1 MIALIIVLLIGSLL
15 QAQKVS
21 EPSFI
26 IHLEKGIS
34 EKSVLEDIDC
44 PLSFERID
52 PDYNYYVVSGD
63 CVDVDALK
71 NKAGVISASPNLPIS
86 TREVIP
92 NDPEYSNQ
100 NSFDIIGMPEAWEY
114 TTGGVT
120 RNGEKVVMVVMD
132 ELFSFD
138 HPDLN
143 TNWFINE
150 REIPNDGVDND
161 GNGYIDDYQG
171 FNSKE
176 QNGNLTSGGNW
187 HGTNVAGIFAARGDN
202 NQGIAGIN
210 WDAKVLILNPINQD
224 RYVLSNMIYA
234 YKMRKA
240 YNESGGNEGALITAI
255 NMSFGRASAGADIDF
270 PEICAWMDSLGR
282 VGVLCVGAAPNQ
294 NIDIDQSPD
303 LPCDCKSDYLIGVTN
318 TDNDDNLIYGFALE
332 DIDLGAPEDT
342 YSTDRIDEYDSFNGT
357 SSATAHVTGVIGLL
371 YSIGCTDFLNTVRT
385 NPSEAALYVKDI
397 ILASGDD
404 AFSLQGKTS
413 TGKRLS
419 AINAVE
425 LMVQQTCFTGNESN
439 QIVHIGQDGFNL
451 RLQLEAKD
459 LKEYVLDLYDAAG
472 RHWRTYDLPAMS
484 SPRISLDLDISN
496 IPAGS
501 YFGVLR
507 SDKIED
513 SQPFVIAK

>member
-1 MIALIIVLLIGSLL
+1 
-15 QAQKVS
+15 
-21 EPSFI
+21 
-26 IHLEKGIS
+26 
-34 EKSVLEDIDC
+34 
-44 PLSFERID
+44 
-52 PDYNYYVVSGD
+52 
-63 CVDVDALK
+63 VDLDALK

-100 NSFDIIGMPEAWEY
+100 NSFDNIGMPEAWEY

-120 RNGEKVVMVVMD
+120 RNGQKVVLVAMD
-132 ELFSFD
+132 EQFSVD
-138 HPDLN
+138 HPDLIEN
-143 TNWFINE
+143 IYVNDG
-150 REIPNDGVDND
+150 EIPNDGIDND
-161 GNGYIDDYQG
+161 LNGYTDDYRGYNVLLDNDQHT
-171 FNSKE
+171 F
-176 QNGNLTSGGNW
+176 GGGW
-187 HGTNVAGIFAARGDN
+187 HGTNVAGIFAAKGN
-202 NQGIAGIN
+202 NNEGIAGIN
-210 WDAKVLILNPINQD
+210 WNAEILMLDPIKQD
-224 RYVLSNMIYA
+224 RYVLAGMMYA
-234 YKMRKA
+234 YKKRKL
-240 YNESGGNEGALITAI
+240 YNETNGSEGAFITAI
-255 NMSFGRASAGADIDF
+255 NMSFGRSNASAQTDF
-270 PEICAWMDSLGR
+270 PEICAWMDSLGS
-282 VGVLCVGAAPNQ
+282 VGVLCVGAAPNGS
-294 NIDIDQSPD
+294 IDIDISPD
-303 LPCDCKSDYLIGVTN
+303 LPCDCKSEYLIAVTS
-318 TDNDDNLIYGFALE
+318 TDGDDNLTNGFGLE
-332 DIDLGAPEDT
+332 DVDLGAPENT
-342 YSTDRIDEYDSFNGT
+342 YSTDRLDEYNQVDGT
-357 SSATAHVTGVIGLL
+357 SSATPHVTGVIGLL

-439 QIVHIGQDGFNL
+439 QIVYIGQEGFNL